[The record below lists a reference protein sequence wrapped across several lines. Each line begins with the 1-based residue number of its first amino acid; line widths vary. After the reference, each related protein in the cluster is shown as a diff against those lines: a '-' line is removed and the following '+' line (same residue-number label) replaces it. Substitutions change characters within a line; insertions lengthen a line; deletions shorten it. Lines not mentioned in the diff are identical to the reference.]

1 MASTVLFDFERF
13 GLISD
18 VSVRFRNITSDSGR
32 LHPSRTIPS
41 NFRQSR
47 PIFSVSSKEVV
58 PFVFEGIRPPVY
70 ERLYFVQF

>member
-1 MASTVLFDFERF
+1 MSQSDFGILRPIPEGF
-13 GLISD
+13 IQ
-18 VSVRFRNITSDSGR
+18 
-32 LHPSRTIPS
+32 SRTIPS